1 MENAIKD
8 MGKDNLGLAILTTL
22 FRVLFL
28 ILILFKTFSFDIIK
42 KDYFFKLN
50 FQLCHKGFTLKLKE
64 KDQDFFPLIKEALKV
79 NLFFQNLF
87 AFLLILKT
95 KKSKKL
101 L

>member
-42 KDYFFKLN
+42 KDYFL
-50 FQLCHKGFTLKLKE
+50 
-64 KDQDFFPLIKEALKV
+64 
-79 NLFFQNLF
+79 
-87 AFLLILKT
+87 
-95 KKSKKL
+95 S
-101 L
+101 